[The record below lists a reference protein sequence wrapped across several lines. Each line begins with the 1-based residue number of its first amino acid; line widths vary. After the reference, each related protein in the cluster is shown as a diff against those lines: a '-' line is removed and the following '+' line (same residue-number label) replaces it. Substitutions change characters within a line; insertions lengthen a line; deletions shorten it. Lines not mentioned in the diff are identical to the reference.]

1 MVRANRAGA
10 RPRPRAAAETE
21 ADAALAAL
29 RGLYGRVDAL
39 LADTTCDAST
49 ECCRFGVTGREP
61 YVTPLELAELLRAV
75 RAVGGLP
82 KRRGL
87 PLAREAAGQAWCPL
101 LGDDGRCRV
110 YAARPLGCRTF
121 FCSRASRPGKAP
133 RDEVRALL
141 VELSALSERFD
152 PRGGRGAPLTQAP
165 ALREVLKRAGR

>member
-61 YVTPLELAELLRAV
+61 YVTPLELAELLRTV
-75 RAVGGLP
+75 RAIGGLP

-87 PLAREAAGQAWCPL
+87 PLARKAAGQAWCPL
-101 LGDDGRCRV
+101 LDDDGRCRM
-110 YAARPLGCRTF
+110 YAARPLGYHTF
-121 FCSRASRPGKAP
+121 FYSHTSQPK
-133 RDEVRALL
+133 
-141 VELSALSERFD
+141 
-152 PRGGRGAPLTQAP
+152 
-165 ALREVLKRAGR
+165 